1 MAGNF
6 IIGTQFG
13 RFAQNVYLQ
22 LLNMADS
29 MCCLAYDTFGLPGL
43 TLGEGVEIF
52 SVAS

>member
-13 RFAQNVYLQ
+13 RFAQNGYLQ
-22 LLNMADS
+22 LLNVADS
-29 MCCLAYDTFGLPGL
+29 MCCLDCDTFGLPGL
-43 TLGEGVEIF
+43 TLGEEVENF